1 MIWSARS
8 GRSISDF
15 RRIRYGQAQ
24 SGGDMHIGLIGGVGP
39 AATEVY
45 YRALVR
51 AYAAAN
57 RRLALTIVHADA
69 REMISNLEADRA
81 VEQAAIFAGYVDQ
94 LRAGGC
100 DVAAVTS
107 MGGHFCMAEL
117 EKVSSLPLL
126 SAVPA
131 LNSYLASYGVR
142 RVGVLGTRA
151 VMQSKLYGVNSVEVV
166 VPTGDDLDTVHTAYV
181 TLAASGHATPEQCA
195 YFHEAARK
203 LHEEQNADA
212 VVLGGTDLSIAFSNA
227 DLSFPVLDSALI
239 HVEAIARAAMQG

>member
-1 MIWSARS
+1 
-8 GRSISDF
+8 
-15 RRIRYGQAQ
+15 
-24 SGGDMHIGLIGGVGP
+24 MHIGLIGGVGP

-57 RRLALTIVHADA
+57 RRLELTIIHADA
-69 REMISNLEADRA
+69 REMIANLEAGRP

-100 DVAAVTS
+100 DAVAVTS

-117 EKVSSLPLL
+117 ERVSTLPIL

-131 LNSYLASYGVR
+131 LNTYLASYGVR

-151 VMQSKLYGVNSVEVV
+151 VMLSKLYGVDSVEIVI
-166 VPTGDDLDTVHTAYV
+166 PATENIDAVHSAYV
-181 TLAASGHATPEQCA
+181 TLAASGHATPEQCS
-195 YFHEAARK
+195 YFHEAARN

-212 VVLGGTDLSIAFSNA
+212 VMLGGTDLSIAFNNA
-227 DLSFPVLDSALI
+227 DLPFPVLDSALI
-239 HVEAIARAAMQG
+239 HVEAIARAAMQ

>member
-1 MIWSARS
+1 
-8 GRSISDF
+8 
-15 RRIRYGQAQ
+15 
-24 SGGDMHIGLIGGVGP
+24 MHIGLIGGVGP

-51 AYAAAN
+51 AYAAAK

-69 REMISNLEADRA
+69 REMIANLEAGRA
-81 VEQAAIFAGYVDQ
+81 AEQAAIFADYVDQ

-100 DVAAVTS
+100 DAVAVTS
-107 MGGHFCMAEL
+107 MGGHFCIAEL
-117 EKVSSLPLL
+117 EKISSLPLL

-131 LNSYLASYGVR
+131 LNSHLAAYGVR

-151 VMQSKLYGVNSVEVV
+151 VMQSRLYGVDSVEVV
-166 VPTGDDLDTVHTAYV
+166 IPADDELDTVHSAYV
-181 TLAASGHATPEQCA
+181 TLAASGHATAEQCA

-203 LHEEQNADA
+203 LHEEQKADA
-212 VVLGGTDLSIAFSNA
+212 VVLGGTDLSIAFHEA

-239 HVEAIARAAMQG
+239 HVEAIARAAMQ